1 MRFITKFCCIAL
13 LLFPLKGM
21 FSYAQQV
28 PAFPGAEGHGRYV
41 TGGRG
46 GMVYHVTSLDDY
58 ASGAT
63 PVQGTLRYG
72 LDKITSARTIVFDV
86 SGTIQLKQQLKIKN
100 DNLTI
105 AGQTAPGDGI
115 CLAGWPVTI
124 TCNNVILRYIRF
136 RMGDRE
142 SINADGADALGTRD
156 YKNIMVDHCSVS
168 WSSDEC
174 CSLYG
179 TENLT
184 LQWSIIS
191 ESMRFSGHTKGAHGY
206 GGIWGGDHASFHHNL
221 MAHND
226 SRVPRLGP
234 AEKTQTRELI
244 DIRNNV
250 YYNWKGNGCYGGEGM
265 KANIVNNYYKPGPAT
280 AYASSLVKNRIV
292 AIDIRTQEYV
302 DRYPAFKPMVN
313 VWGNFYIDG
322 NVMEGN
328 STVTN
333 DNWTKGVYDQIS
345 SSYGIS
351 SVTKDTIKL
360 RSPLPTGVITTHT
373 AQKAYEQVLLYA
385 GCSLYRDEID
395 KRIVSETQNKTFTFT
410 GSKSG
415 SSYPGIID
423 SQDDTKPVGASSD
436 WSPWPTLAQ
445 TAAPVDSDGDGM
457 PDNWET
463 AHGLNP
469 AFSQDGN
476 EKSVD
481 PNGEYTNLE
490 AYLNG
495 LVEEVTNKQN
505 EGGTISSSIHSEICD
520 GDKLMVSAYP
530 NPVKESL
537 TISSNSEL
545 NKAELVTLT
554 GSLLHVFM
562 LEGTQSNINLSSLN
576 DGVYVLRISDN
587 KERCV
592 SIKVLK

>member
-1 MRFITKFCCIAL
+1 MNFAFKFFYIAL
-13 LLFPLKGM
+13 FSFAFGGM
-21 FSYAQQV
+21 HLYGQSI

-46 GMVYHVTSLDDY
+46 GTVYHVTSLEDNAY
-58 ASGAT
+58 GTT
-63 PVQGTLRYG
+63 PAPGTLRFG
-72 LDKITSARTIVFDV
+72 IEKITSARTIVFDI

-100 DNLTI
+100 DNITI

-115 CLAGWPVTI
+115 CLAGWPVSI
-124 TCNNVILRYIRF
+124 NCNNVILRFVRF
-136 RMGDRE
+136 RMGDRDN
-142 SINADGADALGTRD
+142 INADGADALGTRD
-156 YKNIMVDHCSVS
+156 YKNIIVDHCSMC

-191 ESMRFSGHTKGAHGY
+191 ESMRLSGHTKGAHGY
-206 GGIWGGDHASFHHNL
+206 GGIWGGNHASFHHNL
-221 MAHND
+221 MAHHD

-234 AEKTQTRELI
+234 AERTQTKELM

-250 YYNWKGNGCYGGEGM
+250 YYNWKGNGCYGAEGM

-280 AYASSLVKNRIV
+280 ANASSLVKQRIL
-292 AIDIRTQEYV
+292 AIDIRTEEYV
-302 DRYPAFKPMVN
+302 TRYPAFAPMVN
-313 VWGNFYIDG
+313 VWGKFFIDG

-328 STVTN
+328 ANVTN
-333 DNWTKGVYDQIS
+333 DNWTDGVYAQIS

-351 SVTKDTIKL
+351 QTTKDTIRL
-360 RSPLPTGVITTHT
+360 SDPLPTGVVTTHT
-373 AQKAYEQVLLYA
+373 AQKAYDQVLLYA
-385 GCSLYRDEID
+385 GCSLLRDDID
-395 KRIVSETQNKTFTFT
+395 KRIVSETQNKAFTFT

-415 SSYPGIID
+415 ALYPGIID
-423 SQDDTKPVGASSD
+423 TQDDTKPVGAAAD
-436 WSPWPTLAQ
+436 WSPWPTLTQ
-445 TAAPVDSDGDGM
+445 KTAPTDTDGDGM
-457 PDNWET
+457 PDAWET

-469 AFSQDGN
+469 ALAADRN
-476 EKSVD
+476 DKNVD
-481 PNGEYTNLE
+481 PKGEYTNLE
-490 AYLNG
+490 VYLNG
-495 LVEEVTNKQN
+495 LVDDITNKQN
-505 EGGTISSSIHSEICD
+505 DGGIISSSIHSEICD

-530 NPVKESL
+530 NPVKEFL

-545 NKAELVTLT
+545 NKAELLTLT

-562 LEGTQSNINLSSLN
+562 LEGMRSNINLSSLN

-592 SIKVLK
+592 SLKVLK

>member
-63 PVQGTLRYG
+63 PAQGTLRYG

-156 YKNIMVDHCSVS
+156 YKNIIVDHCSVS

-191 ESMRFSGHTKGAHGY
+191 ESMRLSGHTKGAHGY

-280 AYASSLVKNRIV
+280 AYASSLVKYRIV
-292 AIDIRTQEYV
+292 AIDIRTQAYV
-302 DRYPAFKPMVN
+302 DTYPAFKPMVN

-385 GCSLYRDEID
+385 GCSLSRDEID

-423 SQDDTKPVGASSD
+423 SQDNTKPVGASSD

-463 AHGLNP
+463 VHRLNP
-469 AFSQDGN
+469 ALSQDGN

-490 AYLNG
+490 VYLNG

-530 NPVKESL
+530 NPVKEYL

-554 GSLLHVFM
+554 GSLLHVFT

-592 SIKVLK
+592 SLKVLK